1 MKMNLDDEC
10 KNLAIIIDDLVM
22 GKEKYV
28 ISSKN
33 FTLKDVIDYL
43 YCFLNELKNLNNRII
58 DTGNTPELLKEV
70 HDKYNEL
77 WMFQIECYI
86 DSLPIVIGALWR
98 YPNDD

>member
-10 KNLAIIIDDLVM
+10 KNLAIIIDGLVM
-22 GKEKYV
+22 GKEKCA
-28 ISSKN
+28 IPSNN

-43 YCFLNELKNLNNRII
+43 YGFLDELKNLNNRII

-77 WMFQIECYI
+77 WMFQVEYYI
-86 DSLPIVIGALWR
+86 DSLSIIIGALWR

>member
-1 MKMNLDDEC
+1 MKMNLDNEC
-10 KNLAIIIDDLVM
+10 KNLAIIIDELVM
-22 GKEKYV
+22 GKEKFV

-43 YCFLNELKNLNNRII
+43 YCFLDELKNLNNRII

-77 WMFQIECYI
+77 WMFQLEYYI